1 MARADWLIS
10 PSNRLLLRYN
20 HHANDSPY
28 NYSSLP
34 GGQNLVSRT
43 YNFIDRSHVGAVQL
57 ISAFS
62 SRAVNELRGQVAT
75 RSQSNSRFAATGS
88 GPAITVIGVANFG
101 GPIDVGF
108 VYTETAPEITDNF
121 SFITSAHEFKVGFN
135 MRWIRDEQVAATGA
149 LYAFPT
155 IAAYQAAL
163 TGANPKSYAIFTQA
177 YGNPAIKYDS
187 LFAGMFAQDTWKP
200 QRNLTLTYGLR
211 YDVYR
216 PPQAN
221 RAAPFAYSQSF
232 RTDQNN
238 LAPRLGIAWS
248 LGREQKTV
256 IRASTGIFYDP
267 LQTDQYRLA
276 LLQNGMPAFFRVS
289 ALAIQPFAPAF
300 PNVLSSLPA
309 GFGLPVQD
317 LMTVSPNFAT
327 LYSYNANFSVSRELG
342 RELVASASYLY
353 TKGTHLPVYRNINL
367 VPSGAYLADGRPI
380 FSSTARAYQGFNNI
394 LSAESVGNSNYNG
407 LNVTIKKRCGRAC
420 QLYATYTWSHA
431 IDDAPEQNNIDSSS
445 FLSDPTNRRRD
456 RANSLTDKRHVFNMT
471 GVFQPEFHVSNALAS
486 LLLNLNQ
493 LAFTVQATSGDLF
506 NVGSNSQLNLD
517 SSEPAAFQRPL
528 FVGRNTLRT
537 SAVFELNARYAR
549 MFPISE
555 RLRLAFI
562 AETTNLTNTL
572 NVTGVNSTALVD
584 ALGNIVVPASGAAT
598 GARDQRLVQL
608 GVRLSF

>member
-1 MARADWLIS
+1 
-10 PSNRLLLRYN
+10 
-20 HHANDSPY
+20 
-28 NYSSLP
+28 
-34 GGQNLVSRT
+34 
-43 YNFIDRSHVGAVQL
+43 
-57 ISAFS
+57 
-62 SRAVNELRGQVAT
+62 
-75 RSQSNSRFAATGS
+75 
-88 GPAITVIGVANFG
+88 
-101 GPIDVGF
+101 
-108 VYTETAPEITDNF
+108 
-121 SFITSAHEFKVGFN
+121 
-135 MRWIRDEQVAATGA
+135 
-149 LYAFPT
+149 
-155 IAAYQAAL
+155 
-163 TGANPKSYAIFTQA
+163 
-177 YGNPAIKYDS
+177 
-187 LFAGMFAQDTWKP
+187 
-200 QRNLTLTYGLR
+200 
-211 YDVYR
+211 
-216 PPQAN
+216 
-221 RAAPFAYSQSF
+221 
-232 RTDQNN
+232 
-238 LAPRLGIAWS
+238 
-248 LGREQKTV
+248 
-256 IRASTGIFYDP
+256 
-267 LQTDQYRLA
+267 
-276 LLQNGMPAFFRVS
+276 
-289 ALAIQPFAPAF
+289 
-300 PNVLSSLPA
+300 
-309 GFGLPVQD
+309 
-317 LMTVSPNFAT
+317 MTVSPNFAT

-367 VPSGAYLADGRPI
+367 LPSGAYLADGRPI

-493 LAFTVQATSGDLF
+493 LAFTVQVTSGDLF